1 MKKYLFSSL
10 LLVLAIGLVA
20 CGGEQQSSEQT
31 MESEESESTE
41 SMAED
46 DGVRTIN
53 LIGTD
58 DMKFVI
64 ESEVEGVVTAGPS
77 GQNLLVESIE
87 AAPGEEIRINL
98 TTVSNL
104 PPTAMSHNFALLVM
118 DADADAFARA
128 SITARDNEYIAAD
141 FEDQVIV
148 HTAMLGADETDSITF
163 NAPEEPGEYTFLCTF
178 PGHYAGGMV
187 GTLIV
192 E

>member
-10 LLVLAIGLVA
+10 LFTLAIGLAA
-20 CGGEQQSSEQT
+20 CGGEQESSEQT
-31 MESEESESTE
+31 MESESSEE
-41 SMAED
+41 SMAAD
-46 DGVRTIN
+46 DGVRTIE

-64 ESEVEGVVTAGPS
+64 EEEVEGVITGGQS
-77 GQNLLVESIE
+77 GGNLLVESIE
-87 AAPGEEIRINL
+87 ASPGEEIRIEL

-104 PPTAMSHNFALLVM
+104 PPTAMSHNFALLIM

-128 SITARDNEYIAAD
+128 SITARDNEYIATD